1 LCSLQQMRLRLR
13 LHEEVRTGCDPARM
27 FFPFS
32 LPWLQRPLYLDL
44 RACCCHPSPP
54 PCCPVCRFHSAPVCD
69 PTRSE
74 LNIQP
79 DCVDRGC
86 NSTGCTYRL
95 ALPRAPG
102 TTLGWVVWIVF
113 LMRRPHSIRF
123 ARAQGIPKYKIML
136 RMVVWASACCR
147 RAKLTARCLRLF
159 GSGRSSALRG
169 IAGLVPFY
177 CRLVPFS
184 TVVSDTSSMQMGG
197 PAMIS

>member
-1 LCSLQQMRLRLR
+1 MPLSCSCSCCCVTIRPCPDLEIIYLVLFARNASPSSFTRGSAHRLRPGSHVFSFFIAL
-13 LHEEVRTGCDPARM
+13 VPATAVHGSEGSLLS
-27 FFPFS
+27 PF
-32 LPWLQRPLYLDL
+32 
-44 RACCCHPSPP
+44 P

-123 ARAQGIPKYKIML
+123 ARAQGVATPE
-136 RMVVWASACCR
+136 
-147 RAKLTARCLRLF
+147 T
-159 GSGRSSALRG
+159 
-169 IAGLVPFY
+169 GLSERVEAHVCQLGVPT
-177 CRLVPFS
+177 L
-184 TVVSDTSSMQMGG
+184 
-197 PAMIS
+197 